1 MVGCL
6 EGIRVLELAR
16 YQAGPRGGMI
26 LSDLGAEVIKVEKL
40 GGEET
45 RRSEP
50 LVRGQSVYFSVYN
63 RGKKSMCLD
72 LRHPRGKEIFAAL
85 VPTADVVLENFRPG
99 TMSRMGFDYEEL
111 CKLKPDIILTS
122 VSGFGQYGPYRDRP
136 AFDPLGQA
144 MSGLMSLT
152 GAPVGTPL
160 GAATSLVDR
169 YTSLHA
175 TIGTLAALRH
185 RDRASEGQLVDCC
198 LMDSAL
204 TMVEIPTSYYLATGE
219 EGGESGRPPYK
230 AKDGHVVISASG
242 SAMATRLMRI
252 ATGDDGASA
261 GGWTN
266 RVGQSDPRRQ
276 AVAKWCSENTV
287 DHIVNTLLDAGIP
300 VAPVKTIPQVAE
312 DPHLWE
318 REMLVKMPD
327 AVAGEMYLPGATIKM
342 SKTPGRVAA
351 VPTPGQHTDGL
362 LSRLLG
368 YDRAKLDEL
377 RQAKVI
383 A

>member
-1 MVGCL
+1 
-6 EGIRVLELAR
+6 
-16 YQAGPRGGMI
+16 
-26 LSDLGAEVIKVEKL
+26 
-40 GGEET
+40 
-45 RRSEP
+45 
-50 LVRGQSVYFSVYN
+50 
-63 RGKKSMCLD
+63 
-72 LRHPRGKEIFAAL
+72 
-85 VPTADVVLENFRPG
+85 VLENFRPG
-99 TMSRMGFDYEEL
+99 TMAQMGFDYDRL
-111 CKLKPDIILTS
+111 RALKPDIILTS
-122 VSGFGQYGPYRDRP
+122 VSGFGQYGPYRERP

-175 TIGTLAALRH
+175 TIGTLAALHH
-185 RDRASEGQLVDCC
+185 RDRTGEGQLVDCC

-219 EGGESGRPPYK
+219 EGGEAGRPPYK

-242 SAMATRLMRI
+242 GAMATRLMQI
-252 ATGDDGASA
+252 VTGNKEAA
-261 GGWTN
+261 AEGWTS
-266 RVGQSDPRRQ
+266 RVGRGDARRK
-276 AVAKWCSENTV
+276 AVETWCAENTV
-287 DHIVNTLLDAGIP
+287 DHIVKILLEAEIP
-300 VAPVKTIPQVAE
+300 VAPVKTIPQVAV

-342 SKTPGRVAA
+342 SKTPGRVGH
-351 VPTPGQHTDGL
+351 VPTPGEHTDEV
-362 LSRLLG
+362 LSRILG
-368 YDRAKLDEL
+368 YDRATLEEL

>member
-1 MVGCL
+1 MAGSLDGV
-6 EGIRVLELAR
+6 RVLELAR

-26 LSDLGAEVIKVEKL
+26 LSDLGAEVIKIEKL

-63 RGKKSMCLD
+63 RGKKSLCLD
-72 LRHPRGKEIFAAL
+72 MRDPRGKEIFAAL

-99 TMSRMGFDYEEL
+99 TMVAMGFGYDEL

-122 VSGFGQYGPYRDRP
+122 VSGFGQYGPYRERP

-175 TIGTLAALRH
+175 TIGTLAALHH
-185 RDRASEGQLVDCC
+185 RDRTGEGQLVDCC

-204 TMVEIPTSYYLATGE
+204 TMVEIPTSYYLATGQ

-242 SAMATRLMRI
+242 RAMATRLMRI
-252 ATGDDGASA
+252 ATGDDGAA
-261 GGWTN
+261 VGGWTN
-266 RVGQSDPRRQ
+266 RVGQNDPRKQ

-287 DHIVNTLLDAGIP
+287 DHIAKTLLDAEIP

-342 SKTPGRVAA
+342 SKTPGRVAP
-351 VPTPGQHTDGL
+351 VPTPGQHTDEV

-368 YDRAKLDEL
+368 YGRERLDEL
-377 RQAKVI
+377 RRAKVI
-383 A
+383 G

>member
-1 MVGCL
+1 MRGSL
-6 EGIRVLELAR
+6 EGVRVLELAR

-26 LSDLGAEVIKVEKL
+26 LSDLGAEVIKIEKL

-63 RGKKSMCLD
+63 RGKKSLCLD
-72 LRHPRGKEIFAAL
+72 MRTPRGKEVFAAL
-85 VPTADVVLENFRPG
+85 VPSADVVLENFRPG
-99 TMSRMGFDYEEL
+99 TMAQMGFDYDQL
-111 CKLKPDIILTS
+111 RALKPDIILTS
-122 VSGFGQYGPYRDRP
+122 VSGFGQYGPYRERP

-175 TIGTLAALRH
+175 TIGTLAALHH
-185 RDRASEGQLVDCC
+185 RDRTGEGQLVDCC

-204 TMVEIPTSYYLATGE
+204 TMVEIPTSYYLATGK
-219 EGGESGRPPYK
+219 EGGEAGRPPFK

-242 SAMATRLMRI
+242 SAMATRLMQI
-252 ATGDDGASA
+252 VTGDKEAA
-261 GGWTN
+261 AEGWTS
-266 RVGQSDPRRQ
+266 RVGRGDARRK
-276 AVAKWCSENTV
+276 AVEAWCAENTV
-287 DHIVNTLLDAGIP
+287 DHIVKTLLDAEIP

-318 REMLVKMPD
+318 REMLVKMADP
-327 AVAGEMYLPGATIKM
+327 VAGEMYLPGATIKM
-342 SKTPGRVAA
+342 SKTPGRVGP
-351 VPTPGQHTDGL
+351 VPTPGQHTDEV

-368 YDRAKLDEL
+368 YDRTALEEL

>member
-1 MVGCL
+1 MVGSL
-6 EGIRVLELAR
+6 EGVRVLELAR

-26 LSDLGAEVIKVEKL
+26 LSDLGAEVIKIEKL

-63 RGKKSMCLD
+63 RGKKSLCLD
-72 LRHPRGKEIFAAL
+72 MRTPRGKEVFAAL
-85 VPTADVVLENFRPG
+85 VPSADVVLENFRPG
-99 TMSRMGFDYEEL
+99 TMAQMGFGYDQL
-111 CKLKPDIILTS
+111 RALKPDIILTS
-122 VSGFGQYGPYRDRP
+122 VSGFGQYGPYRERP

-175 TIGTLAALRH
+175 TIGTLAALHH
-185 RDRASEGQLVDCC
+185 RDRTGEGQLIDCC

-219 EGGESGRPPYK
+219 EGGEAGRPPFK

-242 SAMATRLMRI
+242 SAMATRLMQI
-252 ATGDDGASA
+252 VTGDKEAA
-261 GGWTN
+261 AEGWTS
-266 RVGQSDPRRQ
+266 RVGRGDARRK
-276 AVAKWCSENTV
+276 AVEAWCAENTV
-287 DHIVNTLLDAGIP
+287 DHIVKTLLDAEIP

-327 AVAGEMYLPGATIKM
+327 PVAGEMYLPGATIKM
-342 SKTPGRVAA
+342 SKTPGRVGP
-351 VPTPGQHTDGL
+351 VPTPGQHTDKV

-368 YDRAKLDEL
+368 YDRATLQEL